1 MVAQVVVAVA
11 APAAA
16 PLAAILRRSIA
27 EGLLAEDLLVVA
39 EMEPLIVA
47 VVVEVRAGQEP
58 ARQPAA
64 LAGQV
69 GRRQSREPL

>member
-1 MVAQVVVAVA
+1 
-11 APAAA
+11 
-16 PLAAILRRSIA
+16 
-27 EGLLAEDLLVVA
+27 LAEDLLVVA

-58 ARQPAA
+58 ARQLAA